1 MFYQEKRKEKKL
13 ECTKIKY
20 DQTITIKNNNKT
32 ATTAKKKV
40 GNVLTKHILSLKWY
54 EIYIKQKNKS
64 NMLVEY
70 FVNLKYSRN
79 LLYQLIMRKNY
90 NF

>member
-32 ATTAKKKV
+32 ATTAKKKS
-40 GNVLTKHILSLKWY
+40 GQCTNQT
-54 EIYIKQKNKS
+54 
-64 NMLVEY
+64 
-70 FVNLKYSRN
+70 
-79 LLYQLIMRKNY
+79 LYCL
-90 NF
+90 